1 MGQFFAESKCRSGAL
16 IVRMRG
22 IMPRTT
28 MTSLLLAASLCL
40 VGCAPQSNQ
49 LVEAP
54 HDPGTIAAKNYS
66 PDSPETTGGEQ
77 GSGQQTAGQTH
88 TGQQHRF
95 VEDRVFQLD
104 KLQKATIRVDKNT
117 FHLWVMDND
126 SKRSEGMMFL
136 KKEDFKDDE
145 GMIFV
150 FPNEG
155 SEPRRFWM
163 RNTLVDLDICYCD
176 KDGMINSVYTMKA
189 LDETTDYS
197 SKRPSMYVIELRDGT
212 LKKLGIRPGMRFIIP
227 EDVVAKD

>member
-1 MGQFFAESKCRSGAL
+1 
-16 IVRMRG
+16 
-22 IMPRTT
+22 
-28 MTSLLLAASLCL
+28 MTSLLLAASICF
-40 VGCAPQSNQ
+40 VGCTPPPPPVSGGAS
-49 LVEAP
+49 
-54 HDPGTIAAKNYS
+54 G
-66 PDSPETTGGEQ
+66 TTGVT
-77 GSGQQTAGQTH
+77 TAGQVYSLDSQNGGSSGSTNGGEGG
-88 TGQQHRF
+88 TTQAAQQTQSGQHRF

-104 KLQKATIRVDKNT
+104 KLQKATVKVDKHT

-155 SEPRRFWM
+155 DGPRRFWM

-197 SKRPSMYVIELRDGT
+197 SKRASMYVIELRDGT

>member
-1 MGQFFAESKCRSGAL
+1 
-16 IVRMRG
+16 
-22 IMPRTT
+22 
-28 MTSLLLAASLCL
+28 MTSLLLAASLCF

-54 HDPGTIAAKNYS
+54 HDPGTIAAKNYT
-66 PDSPETTGGEQ
+66 PDASETTGGEQ
-77 GSGQQTAGQTH
+77 GSGQQSTTGQTQ

-104 KLQKATIRVDKNT
+104 KLQKATVKIDKNT

-150 FPNEG
+150 FPNSG
-155 SEPRRFWM
+155 DEPRRFWM

-189 LDETTDYS
+189 LDETSDYS

-212 LKKLGIRPGMRFIIP
+212 LKKLGIKPGMRFVIP